1 MGRARSASTTCEM
14 KQTGTKRL
22 AKMRNAH
29 MSGALGMDIHMVR
42 ALDATKYP
50 TRFQHQFDELGTGH
64 RVYDT
69 HNSGFK
75 CQLDCPHET
84 RLARRWLP
92 YAAIDVHPESM
103 PVQAPAPAHQPE
115 NRLHRLRGR
124 AGMEG
129 VLRPV
134 AAGDSGQLISP
145 KIMPARTPETRWWS
159 GRRGTQRARCRED
172 QARVAAR

>member
-1 MGRARSASTTCEM
+1 
-14 KQTGTKRL
+14 
-22 AKMRNAH
+22 

-103 PVQAPAPAHQPE
+103 PVQAPAPAPV
-115 NRLHRLRGR
+115 RLQREYFAL
-124 AGMEG
+124 
-129 VLRPV
+129 
-134 AAGDSGQLISP
+134 GDSVSFEGRDLIR
-145 KIMPARTPETRWWS
+145 KFGTI
-159 GRRGTQRARCRED
+159 RRINQKTASIACDDGLEWRVSFGLLQR
-172 QARVAAR
+172 VISVS